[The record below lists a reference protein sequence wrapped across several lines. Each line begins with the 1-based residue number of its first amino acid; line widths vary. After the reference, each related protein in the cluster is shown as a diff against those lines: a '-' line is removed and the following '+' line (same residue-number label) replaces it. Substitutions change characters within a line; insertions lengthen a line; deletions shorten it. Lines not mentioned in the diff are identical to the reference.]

1 MSGEVIQEPIA
12 RAMNA
17 RVSDLLEVGR
27 VYARADL
34 KTILATNDATLNTG
48 VFQPAGFDSIL
59 LFVTE
64 KKTSDRTPYLD
75 RLDGEVLRWQ
85 GQSSGRSD
93 DKIVKHGVRDVEL
106 LLFYRVKKNQ
116 YPHHGFKYEGAFAYV
131 THGGALPANFILR
144 RLGEYVDEAE
154 LEAELEAQAGANNVF
169 DPESIE
175 DARRKKLAS
184 IVVRQGQP
192 AFRKTLL
199 EAYEGRCALSGCDV
213 EEVLEAAHICGYMG
227 EQTNDVRNGLLLRA
241 DLHTLYDRDLFAIEP
256 VSHRLHIAQELTN
269 SEYRWLTQCSLRL
282 PNRMADR
289 PSDAALH
296 VHFARVQ
303 ETWKN
308 KRNGSLALA

>member
-1 MSGEVIQEPIA
+1 MSGDVAQESVA
-12 RAMNA
+12 RATNA
-17 RVSDLLEVGR
+17 RVSDLLDVGS

-34 KTILATNDATLNTG
+34 QVILATNDATLNTG

-93 DKIVKHGVRDVEL
+93 DKIVKHGMRDVEL
-106 LLFYRVKKNQ
+106 LLFYRMKKNQ
-116 YPHHGFKYEGAFAYV
+116 YPHHGFRYEGAFAYV
-131 THGGALPANFILR
+131 THSGALPANFILR
-144 RLGEYVDEAE
+144 RLGEYLDEAE
-154 LEAELEAQAGANNVF
+154 LEAELEAQAEASSVF

-175 DARRKKLAS
+175 DARKKKLAT

-192 AFRKTLL
+192 VFRKKLL
-199 EAYEGRCALSGCDV
+199 EVYERRCALTNCDV

-227 EQTNDVRNGLLLRA
+227 EETNDVRNGLLLRA

-256 VSHRLHIAQELTN
+256 VSHRLHIAPELAN
-269 SEYRWLTQCSLRL
+269 SEYRWLAQCSLRL
-282 PNRMADR
+282 PKRVADQ
-289 PSDAALH
+289 PSDAALY

-303 ETWKN
+303 EAWKN
-308 KRNGSLALA
+308 ARNRSLALA